1 MATITKADVLSQVRQ
16 RTGRTNLSAADIKAE
31 LESILIDLSNRAP
44 WPVLQTVTAKG
55 LSENTESVALPSLFR
70 TMTAVYD
77 ANGDK
82 LEKRP
87 YGWIKAM
94 RGADDTAGTPR
105 YYAIHGSNVYIYP
118 KASASG
124 TLYLDYAQMCTDE
137 DAILFETDFAEAVY
151 EGTCWKV
158 EESYGMMGKVETTTF
173 FKGTYEEQV
182 GVLLNKYKGRME
194 EE

>member
-1 MATITKADVLSQVRQ
+1 MSQVKQ
-16 RTGRTNLSAADIKAE
+16 RTGRTNLSAANIKAE

-44 WPVLQTVTAKG
+44 WPTLQTTATKSLVENSTFVT
-55 LSENTESVALPSLFR
+55 LPSAFR
-70 TMTAVYD
+70 SMTAMYD

-105 YYAIHGSNVYIYP
+105 YYAIHGGEIYVFP
-118 KASASG
+118 KTIAAG
-124 TLYLDYAQMCTDE
+124 TLYLDYAQMCTSE

-194 EE
+194 EES